1 MLAIFKRE
9 LRSYFT
15 TATGYIFLAISL
27 ALFGAILGATTLMNA
42 TSSTSTYFILV
53 LIILAMILPILTMKS
68 FSEEKRTKTEQ
79 LLLTAPVSIP
89 RMVLGKYLAALTM
102 YVIVVI
108 ASMLNYI
115 PLYTYT
121 VKDALSS
128 TMPPNFVMILGS
140 TIAILLVGMS
150 FIAIGMFVSSL
161 TENQFAA
168 VVITFGILA
177 ALLCITIFNGYINSA
192 AIRLILDWFSIYNRF
207 YNFTY
212 GLFDFGALIYYLS
225 VSGVFVFLTIRVF
238 ESRRYR

>member
-1 MLAIFKRE
+1 
-9 LRSYFT
+9 
-15 TATGYIFLAISL
+15 
-27 ALFGAILGATTLMNA
+27 
-42 TSSTSTYFILV
+42 
-53 LIILAMILPILTMKS
+53 
-68 FSEEKRTKTEQ
+68 
-79 LLLTAPVSIP
+79 
-89 RMVLGKYLAALTM
+89 
-102 YVIVVI
+102 
-108 ASMLNYI
+108 
-115 PLYTYT
+115 
-121 VKDALSS
+121 
-128 TMPPNFVMILGS
+128 MPPNFVMILGS

>member
-42 TSSTSTYFILV
+42 TSSTGTYFILV

-89 RMVLGKYLAALTM
+89 KMVLGKYFAALTM
-102 YVIVVI
+102 YVIVVL